1 MAKVKD
7 VAKELTETQISD
19 NGEIEA
25 PTLQEERTRIEA
37 EMKHLEAEY
46 HKRVGMLELLNK
58 MEK

>member
-46 HKRVGMLELLNK
+46 HKRVGML
-58 MEK
+58 